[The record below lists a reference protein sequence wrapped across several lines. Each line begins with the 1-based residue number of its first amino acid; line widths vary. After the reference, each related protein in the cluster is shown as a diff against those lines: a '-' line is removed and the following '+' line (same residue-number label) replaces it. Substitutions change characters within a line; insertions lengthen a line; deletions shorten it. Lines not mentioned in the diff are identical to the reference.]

1 VTASLPI
8 FKHPSQTRNLSDILM
23 RLRAALADRY
33 HLERELGSGGMA
45 IVYLAQDLK
54 HRRHVAIKVLRPE
67 LAAALGRE
75 RFLREVTTT
84 ANLRHTHILPLFDS
98 GEADEFLFY
107 VMPLVEGESLRG
119 RLAREKQLPLDD
131 AMRIAREVADAL
143 DHAHAHGLVH
153 RDIKPANILLE
164 NGHAV
169 VADFGIARAI
179 TAAGAEAL
187 TETGLSLG
195 TPLYMSPEQAA
206 GEPSIDGRSD
216 QYALGCVLY
225 EMLGGEPPFT
235 GRTAQAIL
243 ARRLGEP
250 VPPLRTVRETVPIH
264 VEQAINRALSKAPAD
279 RFATAKQF
287 AEALAERTEFA
298 RALEEDPSLAPI
310 PGSVRPTARVR
321 SVPTGLLLL
330 GLGILIGLSVLFAWT
345 RARSG
350 ETAREAGLRR
360 VAVLPFENL
369 GEPDK
374 AYFADGITDEIRSK
388 LATVA
393 GLQVTARTSS
403 AEYAH
408 TTKPPQEIGRE
419 LGVDYLLTGTVRW
432 DEEGSRS
439 RVRVS
444 PELVQA
450 ASGASRWQQ
459 SFDAPL
465 TDVFRVQ
472 ANVAERVARE
482 LGVALAGGQRRHM
495 EKGATGDL
503 GAYDFYLR
511 GRYAWH
517 QRPTTSLD
525 QARQLLEQAIALDPD
540 FALAHAALAD
550 VYIVLP
556 LWTDV
561 PPDQTYPRAK
571 AAALTALKLDSTLA
585 APFAALGDI
594 SAMYEWDWAAAD
606 RNFRRSLALDPNNAN
621 THHWYNEDYLVPI
634 GRLRD
639 ALTEARRAREL
650 DPLSVLIN
658 GVYGQTLYR
667 AGLLEEAAA
676 HLRGVIA
683 LDSGF
688 IASGFLGTVY
698 LFQGRAP
705 EAVPLLERA
714 IDPVARPSSDL
725 ALLGYAYAKAGRRR
739 KAEALHRE
747 LMERGSKAYV
757 SPAHIALVT
766 AGLGD
771 TNETFGWL
779 RRAVETHDP
788 MLVYAF
794 VNEPLL
800 KPFRRDPRGVAIL
813 RAMRLPET
821 R

>member
-1 VTASLPI
+1 MTASLPI